1 MTLKH
6 FTYAVAVLSATTF
19 TAPAFADTWKVDPDK
34 SKLGFEVKQGGGTLT
49 GVFASWEADIDFDP
63 AAPETA
69 KISAEIKPMSATT
82 GNAQF
87 DGTLPGKDWF
97 NAGDFPTAE
106 FTSDAV
112 ELVEGNSYRA
122 QGTLSIKGISQPV
135 EMDFT
140 LDIAGD
146 TATAKGTAI
155 VNRLDYQ
162 LGSGVGTDTVGDIV
176 TVTLDLTAIR

>member
-1 MTLKH
+1 
-6 FTYAVAVLSATTF
+6 
-19 TAPAFADTWKVDPDK
+19 
-34 SKLGFEVKQGGGTLT
+34 
-49 GVFASWEADIDFDP
+49 
-63 AAPETA
+63 
-69 KISAEIKPMSATT
+69 MSATT

-87 DGTLPGKDWF
+87 DGALPGKDWF

-106 FTSDAV
+106 FTSDTV